1 MRVRRLSLRDFRRY
15 RTLDI
20 DLAPGLTV
28 IRGPNEAGKTTVQRA
43 LELALTRRATS
54 TAAELETL
62 RPWGAPSEARSV
74 ITVEFDQDDDDGR
87 RSGTLEKT
95 FAGSRGTVRLDYD
108 GQAISD
114 PTLADQVMAE
124 LTGIPTEGFFRSTAS
139 VHHFELSDLSRD
151 EGALR
156 DRLQASISGADRGT
170 SRARKKLERAL
181 HDLNTRG
188 ERNPGRLKTA
198 EHAVAQAKA
207 ALDQGE
213 LALGQLE
220 RDRDALSAARDRR
233 SDAEVA
239 LAERRSLLDKARQ
252 AERIGA
258 ERDVAS
264 ERYERYRQAVEV
276 ATEVDALAGSHPSP
290 NPLPA
295 LRIAVDRVRALDGR
309 MRELQALLSGEV
321 DVQFEVQPEP
331 TWQPLSRWSMALVVI
346 GLVVVGGT
354 LGLKLAGIA
363 DPGPLVQAL
372 GALGTLVGFI
382 LAAVAFW
389 LRRSV
394 KLETQMRDVEID
406 RRLRGRSEMEAELR
420 LAEANVLGQLGAFG
434 LTDLAAMEGLLAAEA
449 AHVAQIDRLTAQLDG
464 LVGKE
469 PATNLA
475 NIRDT
480 AALEISQKS
489 SALEALGPIAKE
501 PRARE
506 RLEVEVRDQEGA
518 LERARDDEANARAR
532 VEANPV
538 DAERVVA
545 QAERFAGWQEQ
556 LAALQRRQRVFDVT
570 LQAIQRAEVATMKTA
585 TRYLEEHMV
594 RDLATVTGGRYRRVR
609 VDDRSLDI
617 EVHAPEKGEWVHVS
631 SLSQGTVDLV
641 YLVARLG
648 LVRLVTGDRRP
659 PLVFDDPFVTLDD
672 ARAAR
677 ALDLLKT
684 VASDFQVIYLTTS
697 SRYDKAADE
706 VVELTGPTAVDA
718 EDMDASPS
726 GVAPA
731 VEDESGLPV

>member
-95 FAGSRGTVRLDYD
+95 FAGPRGTVRLDYD

>member
-95 FAGSRGTVRLDYD
+95 FAGARGTVRLDYD

-718 EDMDASPS
+718 EGMDASPS
-726 GVAPA
+726 VVAPA
-731 VEDESGLPV
+731 VEDESGLPI

>member
-1 MRVRRLSLRDFRRY
+1 VRVRRLSLRDFRRY

-20 DLAPGLTV
+20 DLAPGLTI

-74 ITVEFDQDDDDGR
+74 ITIEFDQDDDDGR

-213 LALGQLE
+213 LALVQLE

-276 ATEVDALAGSHPSP
+276 ASEIDALAGSHPSP

-295 LRIAVDRVRALDGR
+295 LRIAVDRLRVLHGR
-309 MRELQALLSGEV
+309 IRELQALLSGEV
-321 DVQFEVQPEP
+321 EVQFEVQPEP

-363 DPGPLVQAL
+363 DPGLLVQAL
-372 GALGTLVGFI
+372 GALGTLVGLI

-434 LTDLAAMEGLLAAEA
+434 HG
-449 AHVAQIDRLTAQLDG
+449 
-464 LVGKE
+464 
-469 PATNLA
+469 
-475 NIRDT
+475 
-480 AALEISQKS
+480 
-489 SALEALGPIAKE
+489 
-501 PRARE
+501 RA
-506 RLEVEVRDQEGA
+506 
-518 LERARDDEANARAR
+518 
-532 VEANPV
+532 
-538 DAERVVA
+538 
-545 QAERFAGWQEQ
+545 
-556 LAALQRRQRVFDVT
+556 
-570 LQAIQRAEVATMKTA
+570 
-585 TRYLEEHMV
+585 
-594 RDLATVTGGRYRRVR
+594 TGGRSGARRS
-609 VDDRSLDI
+609 DRSTGRP
-617 EVHAPEKGEWVHVS
+617 ARRPRR
-631 SLSQGTVDLV
+631 QGTG
-641 YLVARLG
+641 YQPCQHPRHG
-648 LVRLVTGDRRP
+648 RP
-659 PLVFDDPFVTLDD
+659 
-672 ARAAR
+672 
-677 ALDLLKT
+677 
-684 VASDFQVIYLTTS
+684 
-697 SRYDKAADE
+697 
-706 VVELTGPTAVDA
+706 
-718 EDMDASPS
+718 
-726 GVAPA
+726 
-731 VEDESGLPV
+731 